1 MQFGFPRDRQ
11 LRYADFARL
20 RPAQKRGRAFM
31 YLKLATLYTKYCR
44 TYRPKFFRTVAMVA
58 AVLGAGAVKMCIR
71 DRHSSRRAPLSEQE
85 HDVLQSVQAQSS

>member
-31 YLKLATLYTKYCR
+31 YLKLATLYTKYFSPLVISLN
-44 TYRPKFFRTVAMVA
+44 TSKP
-58 AVLGAGAVKMCIR
+58 VLSCSK
-71 DRHSSRRAPLSEQE
+71 SS
-85 HDVLQSVQAQSS
+85 

>member
-44 TYRPKFFRTVAMVA
+44 MEMLIIDIK
-58 AVLGAGAVKMCIR
+58 
-71 DRHSSRRAPLSEQE
+71 
-85 HDVLQSVQAQSS
+85 